1 MCQYRKVLH
10 FKAKFCA
17 LYIKKST
24 GLKKAHQPWLLR
36 MYFYQLCK
44 VSHNH
49 NVWLLISKG
58 LGRDK
63 RTFGI
68 SVCEYKSYSMY
79 WKIVTNN
86 VYVRSWWNKCYIL
99 WSKSRGCDC
108 YWSNISP
115 VIMTFTQNS
124 DTFLVSPKCT
134 ITMLVSNSKCS
145 INDQHIEINHLF
157 CIGQIWK
164 IKAENTHCLQDMF
177 WRLP

>member
-1 MCQYRKVLH
+1 MH
-10 FKAKFCA
+10 
-17 LYIKKST
+17 I
-24 GLKKAHQPWLLR
+24 
-36 MYFYQLCK
+36 

-49 NVWLLISKG
+49 NAWLLISKG

-145 INDQHIEINHLF
+145 INDQHIEINHFWFSLYRPNMKHKS
-157 CIGQIWK
+157 WK
-164 IKAENTHCLQDMF
+164 HTLSSRHVLASSLIAFMLSHCLPNLLRAVTVTNRQQHCLRF
-177 WRLP
+177 CRQ